1 MNAFA
6 DPGEAGAIP
15 LEQVSTDEFEAWRTQ
30 QPPVAQA
37 WLDRSGFRA
46 RSGQF
51 TWLPDAS
58 GAPAR
63 VVIGWN
69 GRNDLA
75 TLGDLPWKLPEGI
88 YAAAADFEDAALVG
102 FGLGAYRFTR
112 YKPGDRQ
119 PARLVIHDP
128 VRRDRVR
135 EVVEACCLARDLIN
149 TGADDL
155 LPGELAARVLATG
168 ARLGATVEVTTGDAL
183 LARGYRTI
191 HAVGRAADDPPCHID
206 LRWGNPSAPRLTL
219 VGKGVCFDSGGLDLK
234 PASGMRTMKKDM
246 GGAAIALGLAQLII
260 TRRLPVR
267 LRLLIP
273 AVENAIAGNAYR
285 PGDVIRTYAGK
296 TVEIDNTDAEGRLI
310 LCDALALAIE
320 EKPDLLIDFA
330 TLTGAA
336 RSAVGAEISAMF
348 STHDATAEALYRAGV
363 RTDDPVW
370 RLPLHAP
377 YEDMLRSSVADLVN
391 SPSSPYGGAITA
403 ALFLKK
409 FTGDTEWVHFDT
421 MAFNTR
427 TRPGRPEGGEA
438 MGLRAVFD
446 YLTERYDA
454 AARP

>member
-1 MNAFA
+1 MTAFA
-6 DPGEAGAIP
+6 DPTETGVTS
-15 LEQVSTDEFEAWRTQ
+15 LEQVHVDRFAAWRDAQ
-30 QPPVAQA
+30 SPLAQA
-37 WLDRSGFRA
+37 WIEKNTFKGRT
-46 RSGQF
+46 GQF
-51 TWLPDAS
+51 TWLPDSNGTPNHIA
-58 GAPAR
+58 
-63 VVIGWN
+63 VGWN
-69 GRNDLA
+69 GRNDLM
-75 TLGDLPWKLPEGI
+75 TLGDLGWKLPEGL
-88 YAAAADFEDAALVG
+88 YAASTDFDETALIG

-112 YKPGDRQ
+112 YKSTERK
-119 PARLVIHDP
+119 PARLVI
-128 VRRDRVR
+128 RDTSLRQRV
-135 EVVEACCLARDLIN
+135 ESVVNACSLARDLIN

-155 LPGELAARVLATG
+155 LPSALAAQVLATG
-168 ARLGATVEVTTGDAL
+168 AGCGATVEVVTGDAL
-183 LARGYRTI
+183 LGKGYRTI
-191 HAVGRAADDPPCHID
+191 HAVGRAADDPPCLID
-206 LRWGNPSAPRLTL
+206 LRWGDEASPRLTL

-246 GGAAIALGLAQLII
+246 GGAAIALGLAQLIM

-273 AVENAIAGNAYR
+273 AVENAISGNAYR
-285 PGDVIRTYAGK
+285 PGDVIRTYAGT

-348 STHDATAEALYRAGV
+348 ATNDQTAQDLYRSGV
-363 RTDDPVW
+363 DTDDPVW

-409 FTGDTEWVHFDT
+409 FTGSTEWVHFDT

-438 MGLRAVFD
+438 MGLRAVFA
-446 YLTERYDA
+446 YLQERYDS